1 MENMKLKDRVAI
13 ITGAARGIGRD
24 GALAFAREGAKV
36 VVADFDA
43 AAGEATAADI
53 VAMGAEAL
61 FVQINVADRAS
72 AKAMVEAVLA
82 KFGRIDILV
91 NNAGITADATL
102 AKMTEEAWDRV
113 IAVNL
118 KGVFNVTQAV
128 LPTMVAQGYGRII
141 NTSSVVGR
149 FGNFGQTNYAATKA
163 GVIGMT
169 LTWAK
174 ELGAKGIT
182 CNAVAPG
189 FILTEM
195 TAKMPENVLTMMKDK
210 APVRRLGL
218 PADIAH
224 AYVFLAQEESSFIN
238 GHVLAVDGGL
248 AL

>member
-1 MENMKLKDRVAI
+1 MRLKERVVL
-13 ITGAARGIGRD
+13 ITGGGRGIGRE

-36 VVADFDA
+36 VIADFDA
-43 AAGEATAADI
+43 ESGEQTASEIQASGGEA
-53 VAMGAEAL
+53 M
-61 FVQINVADRAS
+61 FVKVNVADRAS
-72 AKAMVEAVLA
+72 VNAAVETVLTRY
-82 KFGRIDILV
+82 GRIDVLV

-102 AKMTEEAWDRV
+102 MKMSEEAWDKV

-118 KGVFNVTQAV
+118 KGVFNMTQAV
-128 LPTMVAQGYGRII
+128 VPNMVANGHGRII

-169 LTWAK
+169 QTWAK

-195 TAKMPENVLTMMKDK
+195 TAKMPEKVLEMMKEK

-218 PADIAH
+218 PSDIAN
-224 AYVFLAQEESSFIN
+224 AYVFLALDESSFVN

-248 AL
+248 VL